1 MSRKSRSGAGAD
13 LGHAKTLAEIVRDK
27 IETEIVD
34 GRLRPGDKL
43 DEAVLAERL
52 HASRTPVREALRAL
66 AAAGLVNITPRIGAT
81 VDRPTVSQ
89 VIELFEVVAE
99 LEGVAARLATE
110 RGDDEARAA
119 IAAAHDSCTRTAR
132 FGAADAYYAANTL
145 FHRAIW
151 EAAGN
156 QTLTAQIITADT
168 RLAPYRRF
176 ITFRPGRTQ
185 TALAEHETIAQAIQ
199 KRAGEAAA
207 QAMRAHVRILGDDA
221 LNMARNLRL

>member
-1 MSRKSRSGAGAD
+1 MGINVRAETKANAGQ
-13 LGHAKTLAEIVRDK
+13 AKTLSEIVREK

-34 GRLRPGDKL
+34 GRLKPGDKL
-43 DEAVLAERL
+43 DEVVLAARL

-66 AAAGLVNITPRIGAT
+66 ASAGLVNITPRLGAT

-110 RGDDEARAA
+110 RGDDAARAA
-119 IAAAHDSCTRTAR
+119 IAAAHDACTRTAR
-132 FGAADAYYAANTL
+132 FGAADAYYAANSV
-145 FHRAIW
+145 FHHAIW
-151 EAAGN
+151 TAGGN
-156 QTLTAQIITADT
+156 QTLAAQIIAADK

-185 TALAEHETIAQAIQ
+185 TALAEHETIARAIQ
-199 KRAGEAAA
+199 ARDGEAAA

-221 LNMARNLRL
+221 LTMARNLRL

>member
-1 MSRKSRSGAGAD
+1 MQAGAD
-13 LGHAKTLAEIVRDK
+13 ATAGPAKTLAEIVRDK
-27 IETEIVD
+27 IETEIVE
-34 GRLRPGDKL
+34 GQIKPGDKL
-43 DEAVLAERL
+43 DEVVLAARL

-66 AAAGLVNITPRIGAT
+66 AAAGLVNIRPRIGAT

-110 RGDDEARAA
+110 RGDDAARAV
-119 IAAAHDSCTRTAR
+119 IAAAHDACTRAAR
-132 FGAADAYYAANTL
+132 FGAADAYYAANSV
-145 FHRAIW
+145 FHHAIW
-151 EAAGN
+151 MAAGN
-156 QTLTAQIITADT
+156 QTLTAQIIATNK
-168 RLAPYRRF
+168 RLSPYRRF

-185 TALAEHETIAQAIQ
+185 TALAEHETIARAIQ
-199 KRAGEAAA
+199 TRAGEAAA